1 MKIFYEN
8 IEKKIESEI
17 KEYEKYN
24 INTYISSIIRSKEE
38 IKYGSPLYIEMIL
51 VAKIIYDKDNF
62 FRDYFKKLENKLN
75 KLKSSKKNGYWI
87 YKERVN
93 KNEDVEI

>member
-24 INTYISSIIRSKEE
+24 INTYISPIIRSKEE
-38 IKYGSPLYIEMIL
+38 TKYGSPLYIEMIL
-51 VAKIIYDKDNF
+51 GAKIIYDKDTF
-62 FRDYFKKLENKLN
+62 FRNYLKNELN

-93 KNEDVEI
+93 KNERVEI